1 MEVLWVGYAQVKTAC
16 QSLVLTKNNNLVRF
30 PILLRD
36 YLVIETASERSV
48 NDLFTAVLLLISNAL
63 TLLHLMYRG
72 ARVMCCASL
81 ELDTPPAFN
90 YASGADLLKD
100 SYIVI

>member
-36 YLVIETASERSV
+36 YLVIETASERGV
-48 NDLFTAVLLLISNAL
+48 NELFTAVLLLISNAL
-63 TLLHLMYRG
+63 TLLHLMY
-72 ARVMCCASL
+72 
-81 ELDTPPAFN
+81 
-90 YASGADLLKD
+90 
-100 SYIVI
+100 

>member
-16 QSLVLTKNNNLVRF
+16 QSLVLTKNSNLVSF

-36 YLVIETASERSV
+36 YLVIETALERAV
-48 NDLFTAVLLLISNAL
+48 NKWFTAVLLLISNAL
-63 TLLHLMYRG
+63 TLLDLMYSG

-90 YASGADLLKD
+90 FVSDADLLKL
-100 SYIVI
+100 S